1 MAAVAALLLAANTAQ
16 ALEDAPAVGYR
27 PDPSTIEGGLWM
39 AGDKAEQA
47 VKTSPQLVHDA
58 ALNAYVRSVVCKL
71 AGDQC
76 ASIRVY
82 IVEVPR
88 FNAYMMPNGAM
99 VVWTGLL
106 LRVQNEAQ
114 LAFILGHELTHYLH
128 RHALDS
134 MRRAETTSS
143 LLTLFSV
150 AAAGAGVGIVGSVAN
165 LAAAGMLFAH
175 TRDQERDADSG
186 GFDLAT
192 ANNYDPRQAAS
203 IWQFVMDES
212 HANPHAEGRDFF
224 TANHPTD
231 AERLATL
238 TQKADGMAAQSWVT
252 NEAAFHSQTKPF
264 LDRWL
269 EDEFNRGEPEESVAM
284 LERLVAANPPS
295 GPLSYYLGEAYRRRN
310 AAGDIDRASNAYKA
324 AIATS
329 DRPAAA
335 YRGLGLLAMKGGDK
349 QSACDSFTQY
359 LATAPE
365 ADDRAMIQYY
375 LTQLQG

>member
-1 MAAVAALLLAANTAQ
+1 MMLAASTAQ
-16 ALEDAPAVGYR
+16 ALEDAPPSGYS

-39 AGDKAEQA
+39 AGDKAEAA
-47 VKTSPQLVHDA
+47 VKTSPQLVRDS
-58 ALNAYVRSVVCKL
+58 ALNAYVRGVVCKL
-71 AGDQC
+71 AGDKC
-76 ASIRVY
+76 SSIRVY

-128 RHALDS
+128 RHALES
-134 MRRAETTSS
+134 MRRAETTTS

-150 AAAGAGVGIVGSVAN
+150 ATAGAGVGIIGSVAS

-186 GFDLAT
+186 GFDLAI
-192 ANNYDPRQAAS
+192 ANSYDPHQAAS

-212 HANPHAEGRDFF
+212 HANPHAKSPDLF
-224 TANHPTD
+224 TSTHPTD
-231 AERLATL
+231 SERLATL
-238 TQKADGMAAQSWVT
+238 TKKADAMAAQSWVT
-252 NEAAFHSQTKPF
+252 NEAAFHGQTQPF

-269 EDEFNRGEPEESVAM
+269 EDELNRGEPEESVAM
-284 LERLVAANPPS
+284 LERLVAANPSS

-310 AAGDIDRASNAYKA
+310 AIGDVDRASNAYKT

-349 QSACDSFTQY
+349 QSARDSFTQY
-359 LATAPE
+359 LAAAPA

-375 LTQLQG
+375 LSQLQG